1 MCCAARGDAGEVVRK
16 EAIARAAGGF
26 YDIGVVAIDVSLWW
40 RVPMQGEMV
49 SLPGRWVARQDLCD
63 TVGVTQFYGMDEKFT
78 FRRWGACCQMKVGA
92 VFVSFA
98 FLALSGFAWQRVV
111 VPSLPEAVRPMAEV
125 ESNVVFSIG
134 SATDNK
140 WTLTIERDAATSNSV
155 EVVLG
160 RDTNE
165 DGALGIEEG
174 ELSVGWDCGE
184 WFWRDRRA
192 NAACRVEGT
201 AQRLEMTLY
210 LRDRAAK
217 SLASSVF
224 PSVVSPTCFNPDWNF
239 VCVVSRGA
247 EAIYVESKISIDALK
262 LRIR

>member
-1 MCCAARGDAGEVVRK
+1 MA
-16 EAIARAAGGF
+16 
-26 YDIGVVAIDVSLWW
+26 L
-40 RVPMQGEMV
+40 
-49 SLPGRWVARQDLCD
+49 
-63 TVGVTQFYGMDEKFT
+63 
-78 FRRWGACCQMKVGA
+78 
-92 VFVSFA
+92 SFA
-98 FLALSGFAWQRVV
+98 LLALSAFAGQRLV

-125 ESNVVFSIG
+125 ETNVVFSTG

-140 WTLTIERDAATSNSV
+140 WTLTIERNAAVSNCV

-184 WFWRDRRA
+184 WFWRDRRS

-201 AQRLEMTLY
+201 AQRLDMTLY
-210 LRDRAAK
+210 LGDRAAK

-224 PSVVSPTCFNPDWNF
+224 PSVVSPTCFNPNWNLAR
-239 VCVVSRGA
+239 VVSRGA
-247 EAIYVESKISIDALK
+247 ETIRVESKISINALT